1 MATEFLHRYQAKH
14 TTGQHI
20 FVWLQ
25 QVWLVLSFSPL
36 TCWPLISRPSYYLP
50 FNHLQYAQERSIYH
64 MYKPLKLPWMS
75 YLNFY
80 QHTARAQYVASHTHV
95 STYIVYASCADVIQQ
110 EATHSKLVLA
120 LLQTTAIWTS
130 QEETGKLEV
139 PPVHRQSGRQ
149 ADFLQEFNLLS
160 IAHCFSS
167 LSGETVRADFC
178 VRWNSPG
185 RFLCKVKQSGQIFV

>member
-120 LLQTTAIWTS
+120 LLQTTAIWPS
-130 QEETGKLEV
+130 QEE
-139 PPVHRQSGRQ
+139 RQESWKCHLSISSQ
-149 ADFLQEFNLLS
+149 ADRQISYKSSIYLALLTAS
-160 IAHCFSS
+160 H
-167 LSGETVRADFC
+167 
-178 VRWNSPG
+178 PYQ
-185 RFLCKVKQSGQIFV
+185 VKQSGQIFV